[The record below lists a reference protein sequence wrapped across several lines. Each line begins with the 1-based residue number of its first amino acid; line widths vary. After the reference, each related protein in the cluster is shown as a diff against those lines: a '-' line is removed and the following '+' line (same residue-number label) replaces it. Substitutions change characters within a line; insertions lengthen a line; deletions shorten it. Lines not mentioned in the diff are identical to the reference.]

1 MVSACAARGAARAAA
16 TAKARTE
23 FFMAGFSS
31 CLQTKM
37 EFFKIHFPINQ
48 LFDGETISKRYLRD
62 LYRYCSKKATV
73 FL

>member
-1 MVSACAARGAARAAA
+1 
-16 TAKARTE
+16 
-23 FFMAGFSS
+23 MAGFSS